1 MTEGFVLAL
10 VALIILGVVAIL
22 MVVLKRKGSLKGS
35 VGPEGGDAELKVD

>member
-35 VGPEGGDAELKVD
+35 IDREGGDAELKID